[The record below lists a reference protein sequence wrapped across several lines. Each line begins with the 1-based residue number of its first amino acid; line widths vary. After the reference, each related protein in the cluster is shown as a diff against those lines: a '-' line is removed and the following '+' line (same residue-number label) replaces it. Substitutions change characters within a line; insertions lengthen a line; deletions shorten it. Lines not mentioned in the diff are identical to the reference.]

1 MTNNQAE
8 ILAVHVQKA
17 TRHSEKDHESLL
29 KDFFSAENFI
39 KRLKLHM
46 AYLCKSRTKQQ
57 MTLSLYYASLR
68 PQERQLNL
76 IDYVPTTGN
85 KEPRYDSAPAEEVL
99 LIYDDKRS
107 ENAEAKL
114 AALVKKMRKKHMVE
128 RKN

>member
-1 MTNNQAE
+1 MT
-8 ILAVHVQKA
+8 
-17 TRHSEKDHESLL
+17 
-29 KDFFSAENFI
+29 
-39 KRLKLHM
+39 
-46 AYLCKSRTKQQ
+46 YLCKSRTKQQ

-85 KEPRYDSAPAEEVL
+85 KEPRYDSATAEGVL

-114 AALVKKMRKKHMVE
+114 AALVKKMLKK
-128 RKN
+128 